1 MQSSNTS
8 KHTRRIA
15 LAVIVGLTL
24 VLGSAVIFTL
34 RQAAYAPGSEQAGV
48 PDSADADAGESWRS
62 SSSDSAGD
70 RYELG
75 NLDERDRLPEEQD
88 DRIFQEAPS
97 SEVDLVA
104 LRREMPDNL
113 YWQRA
118 VPTEDPEELH
128 ARAKAAAER
137 NELFGKVLS
146 NTASVAEIQ
155 SFYADKLRQSNDY
168 AAFVKRLLEKH
179 KDQLSERDL
188 GLFGLALEL
197 HTARAVEIPREEA
210 DALARRAKYQ
220 EKRAAWLTQSN
231 R

>member
-8 KHTRRIA
+8 TNARRIG

-24 VLGSAVIFTL
+24 VLGSAVVFTL
-34 RQAAYAPGSEQAGV
+34 RQAAYAPGPEQAGA
-48 PDSADADAGESWRS
+48 PDAAQS
-62 SSSDSAGD
+62 SSSSSNSSSAGD
-70 RYELG
+70 LSELG
-75 NLDERDRLPEEQD
+75 ELDERDRLPEEQD
-88 DRIFQEAPS
+88 DRVFQEAPS

-118 VPTEDPEELH
+118 VPTEDPKELA

-137 NELFGKVLS
+137 NALFGKVLS
-146 NTASVAEIQ
+146 NTASVAEIH
-155 SFYADKLRQSNDY
+155 SFYADKLRQSRDY
-168 AAFVKRLLEKH
+168 AAFVKRVLEKH
-179 KDQLSERDL
+179 KDQLSERDV

-197 HTARAVEIPREEA
+197 HTARAAEIPREEA
-210 DALARRAKYQ
+210 DALARRAEYQ
-220 EKRAAWLTQSN
+220 EKRAAWLTQQN